1 MAPMSVTSVLEVVR
15 GLCYERR
22 PATDLMLSRL
32 LLLFWVNVRTVLHTE
47 RADGTMTSLKRPSF
61 PFILFTLYNSEHELF
76 KPFLL
81 TTNFYR

>member
-1 MAPMSVTSVLEVVR
+1 MSLWTWLTLVDSNVDGGCLAPMSVTSVLEVVR

-61 PFILFTLYNSEHELF
+61 PFILFTL
-76 KPFLL
+76 
-81 TTNFYR
+81 